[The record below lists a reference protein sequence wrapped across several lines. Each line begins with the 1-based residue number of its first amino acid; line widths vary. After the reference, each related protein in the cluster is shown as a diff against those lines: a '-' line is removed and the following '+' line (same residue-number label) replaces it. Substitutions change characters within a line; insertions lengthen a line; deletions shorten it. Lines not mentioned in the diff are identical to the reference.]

1 MASVMFGVITFFITR
16 FLKYGLRS
24 PRSCLVVW
32 AALPGTCDAMDG
44 DGGRR
49 PPGR

>member
-16 FLKYGLRS
+16 FLKYGLRP
-24 PRSCLVVW
+24 PRSCLVAW

-44 DGGRR
+44 GGGRR